1 MKTAVIYYSLGG
13 SCAYIAEKINACK
26 SAELI
31 RLHVKNEKKRGKAA
45 AFLWAIGVMFSKKPK
60 LLPYTFD
67 SSAYDLIIIG
77 APVWA
82 GSPAS
87 PVKAFLSQ
95 TGIKG
100 KKTAIYVCHAG
111 GKGNSL
117 EELKTLLADNEII
130 VETDFINPNNESEE
144 SKRQVEDW
152 INKLI

>member
-1 MKTAVIYYSLGG
+1 MKTAVVFYSLGG
-13 SCAYIAEKINACK
+13 SCAYIAKKIK
-26 SAELI
+26 SRLDAELI
-31 RLHVKNEKKRGKAA
+31 PLHVKNEKKRGKAA
-45 AFLWAIGVMFSKKPK
+45 AFFWAIGVMLSKKPK

-67 SSAYDLIIIG
+67 PSAYDLIVIG

-95 TGIKG
+95 AGIKG
-100 KKTAIYVCHAG
+100 KKTAIFVCHAG

-117 EELKTLLADNEII
+117 DELKTLLADNEII
-130 VETDFINPNNESEE
+130 AEADFINPINDSEE
-144 SKRQVEDW
+144 SKRQIEDW